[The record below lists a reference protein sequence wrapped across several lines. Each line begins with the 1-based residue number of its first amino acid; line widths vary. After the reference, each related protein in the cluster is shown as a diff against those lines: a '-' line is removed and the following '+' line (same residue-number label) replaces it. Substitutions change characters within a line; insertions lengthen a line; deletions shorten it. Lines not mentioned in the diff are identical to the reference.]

1 MRRVTL
7 AAAAALLAAP
17 AVAQAHVTIQPPE
30 APAGS
35 FTRMEVR
42 VPNERDDAGTTKVQ
56 VQMPDGFASVSYE
69 PVPGWTVKVTKEEA
83 PEPIDLHGEEVTEQV
98 DTVTFTGDGK
108 QGIIAPGQFQD
119 FGISVRTPEGEAG
132 EKLTF
137 KAVQTYESG
146 EVVRWIGP
154 EDADEPAPTVTL
166 TAAEEEHGA
175 AAAGEEEVDAQ
186 PAAATTTSGSDDGG
200 SSDTLAIVALVVG
213 ALGLV
218 AGIAGLMA
226 GRRARTG
233 ATASGHV
240 APQQ

>member
-7 AAAAALLAAP
+7 AAAAAALLAAP

-69 PVPGWTVKVTKEEA
+69 PVPGWTVRVAKEEA

-98 DTVTFTGDGK
+98 DTVTFSGDGR

-119 FGISVRTPEGEAG
+119 FGISVRTPAGEGG

-146 EVVRWIGP
+146 EVVRWIGG
-154 EDADEPAPTVTL
+154 EDADEPAPTVRL

-175 AAAGEEEVDAQ
+175 TAAGEEQVDAQ
-186 PAAATTTSGSDDGG
+186 PAAAITTGGDGG
-200 SSDTLAIVALVVG
+200 GSDTLAIVALVVG

-218 AGIAGLMA
+218 AGVAGLMA
-226 GRRARTG
+226 GRRA
-233 ATASGHV
+233 
-240 APQQ
+240 